1 MSELVVEVNNLSR
14 SFGKTNALDSIDFK
28 AGRGKVYGLVG
39 ANGAGKTTFIKHL
52 LGLLRAKSGTVRVF
66 GEDPVR
72 KPENV
77 LKRIGYLSEERD
89 IPDWMSI
96 DELMRYTSAYH
107 SGWDQNYAAELLN
120 TFSLDPAKKIKTL
133 SRGMR
138 AQVALISAV
147 AHRPDLLILDEP
159 SSGLDAVVRKDILN
173 AVVRTIS
180 EEGRTVI
187 FSSHLLEEVERLSD
201 HVTMIHQGKITLDS
215 SLELINKNHQWASIG
230 FSDPQICLPALEGVV
245 EISGEGRSF
254 SAVHEGSIDAFQDAI
269 TKIGGEII
277 ESRHATLE
285 EVFVSRVGR
294 PDMRELSQVKEN
306 TK

>member
-1 MSELVVEVNNLSR
+1 MKIFSEDLVRNPQ
-14 SFGKTNALDSIDFK
+14 G
-28 AGRGKVYGLVG
+28 
-39 ANGAGKTTFIKHL
+39 
-52 LGLLRAKSGTVRVF
+52 
-66 GEDPVR
+66 
-72 KPENV
+72 V
-77 LKRIGYLSEERD
+77 LKRIGYLSEDRD

-96 DELMRYTSAYH
+96 DELMGYTSAYH
-107 SGWDQNYAAELLN
+107 SGRDQSYAAELLN
-120 TFSLDPAKKIKTL
+120 TFSLDPAKKVKTL

-215 SLELINKNHQWASIG
+215 SLELINNNHHCSSIR
-230 FSDPQICLPALEGVV
+230 FADPQNPLPLLEGVV
-245 EISGEGRSF
+245 AISGEGRSW
-254 SAVHEGSIDAFQDAI
+254 SAVHEGSISAFQDAVK
-269 TKIGGEII
+269 KIGGEVR

-294 PDMRELSQVKEN
+294 PDIRELSQLKEN

>member
-1 MSELVVEVNNLSR
+1 MTELVVEINNLSR
-14 SFGKTNALDSIDFK
+14 NFGDTAALDSIDYR
-28 AGRGKVYGLVG
+28 ASRGKVYGLVG
-39 ANGAGKTTFIKHL
+39 ANGAGKTTLIKHM
-52 LGLLRAKSGTVRVF
+52 LGLYRAKSGTVRIF

-72 KPENV
+72 NPEST
-77 LKRIGYLSEERD
+77 LKHIGYLSEERD

-96 DELMRYTSAYH
+96 TELMRYTSAFH
-107 SGWDQNYAAELLN
+107 GGWDQSYANELLN
-120 TFSLDPAKKIKTL
+120 TFSLDPSKKIKTL

-159 SSGLDAVVRKDILN
+159 SSGLDAIVRKDILN

-201 HVTMIHQGKITLDS
+201 HVTMIHEGKIALDS
-215 SLELINKNHQWASIG
+215 SLEIINSNHHYSSVRFNEPMVAP
-230 FSDPQICLPALEGVV
+230 PQLDSVKA
-245 EISGEGRSF
+245 ISGEGRFWSVIHHGP
-254 SAVHEGSIDAFQDAI
+254 ADALLRSLQ
-269 TKIGGEII
+269 TIGGEIV

-285 EVFVSRVGR
+285 EVFVSKVGR
-294 PDMRELSQVKEN
+294 EN
-306 TK
+306 PHGQDQKSEAAK